1 MSKLLDK
8 FYGREEDEEE
18 VQSTVTVRPTSP
30 VSTTGPNSPLL
41 NKFYNRDV
49 EVEQPATV
57 SVTEDIEEVDAVTS
71 EVNYNNIRNN
81 SAIREAAVRFAK
93 DRLGFDDITQDD
105 AIEEFIE
112 HFRSFNVNEVTAA
125 YDYNYVSGA
134 AADAT
139 GKTELRDKERNRAGQ
154 RLHDYRLLYSTFT
167 ELPSFDAPGAIG
179 DYLGGLATAPSTY
192 AGLLLPGLGK
202 AGGIA
207 ATNAAKAAVQGTLRQ
222 ALKVP
227 ITTKIARV
235 AAANPVTSTI
245 LVEGAAGSLQNI
257 AQQNTEMEI
266 DFREDYNPSETALAF
281 GLSGAPAALGV
292 GLLKGQTQRFMDRKT
307 GDLLEESIK
316 KTKEKNVKAVEKADE
331 TLKANAAEAR
341 KVKDRL
347 DALDPEAVAR
357 GDSIMDEIS
366 FGLDL
371 QDDMTV
377 RLDTGK
383 VKRVFAATVEI
394 MKASKKGLLKNE
406 RVTEGVAR
414 VIREKNLADVD
425 NPTAGDIFGRKIMDK
440 YNLTTDDF
448 ADVFMADLSAAAKKL
463 AEAGKAKMVLRRI
476 SDVSATAIFGLDED
490 AIKAAAKA
498 AAKEA
503 SGDERAAVETVSKA
517 RGEVKRNMVQR
528 LDTLRLA
535 AMTSQSATAFRNT
548 ISGFGRVGFDV
559 LTRAMENSIRTGVGV
574 ATGRTLKA
582 APNEDLFAVAF
593 GMLRP
598 EETTAISTIFEM
610 GFAKRSTELFR
621 ELRDVA
627 GTAKGEVG
635 KMGRLEHIGRE
646 LNAINTMSDNM
657 FKRVAFAGSLKR
669 QLNDM
674 YDRILNDKS
683 LRDQYLKATGKSG
696 VDIRDFNL
704 QSIMREGNFNQV
716 FGNDFGKK
724 LLDKAIDDA
733 LYFTYQRTPDSPT
746 ARAIIN
752 GIHKAPFL
760 TTSLIPFPRFI
771 MNAMR
776 FTYEYSPIYFTNRKV
791 LKTLIGKSD
800 GNYEDISKAMVGTGL
815 LFGAAAFR
823 GSEYAGEKWYEGK
836 LPNGETFDLR
846 PFFPA
851 APFLFFGE
859 MLNNHLE
866 NRKLPEDQKKPLF
879 GGANPA
885 MAAIQALTGTQF
897 RAGFGIYALD
907 GLFRDLTAPSDPT
920 YEGMLGKKADTAL
933 ANLGANIFST
943 YTIPLTA
950 AQDMYNTFLA
960 PDDERLVRQTRTD
973 DVTSLIIT
981 KSLAR
986 LPGNFALEK
995 YIAGQM
1001 GMEARELYEV
1011 PTRAEPLRRTAPITR
1026 QTAGI
1031 LRQQRKNFFEEEI
1044 DRLNIPRSRIT
1055 KKTGVVAADALVN
1068 KLFGEYA
1075 TDYIIP
1081 ILENSDYYKNASR
1094 GEQKEYVMK
1103 LINDYKQQ
1111 IMKLA
1116 RLESK
1121 AGKLMSGKED
1131 FVAKRDF
1138 LGLGPEATR
1147 KAIQRYHEIHGGPP
1161 EDGKYDYSEL
1171 LEYGKM
1177 AASSMR

>member
-1 MSKLLDK
+1 MGIFDDDL
-8 FYGREEDEEE
+8 GRTTTEPE
-18 VQSTVTVRPTSP
+18 STVTVQPPTQTRRSSIFDDDLGRTP
-30 VSTTGPNSPLL
+30 I
-41 NKFYNRDV
+41 V
-49 EVEQPATV
+49 ETVQPATV
-57 SVTEDIEEVDAVTS
+57 SVTEDLEEVDAATS

-112 HFRSFNVNEVTAA
+112 HFRSFNVNEITAA

-139 GKTELRDKERNRAGQ
+139 GKTELRDKERNRARQ

-167 ELPSFDAPGAIG
+167 ELPSFDAPGAVG

-235 AAANPVTSTI
+235 AAANPVKSTI

-266 DFREDYNPSETALAF
+266 DFREDYDPSETALAF

-331 TLKANAAEAR
+331 TIKANAAEAR

-394 MKASKKGLLKNE
+394 MKSTKKGLLKNE

-414 VIREKNLADVD
+414 VIREKNLADPD
-425 NPTAGDIFGRKIMDK
+425 GQAGDIFGRKIMDK

-490 AIKAAAKA
+490 AMKAAAKA

-548 ISGFGRVGFDV
+548 ISGFGRIGFDV

-598 EETTAISTIFEM
+598 EETMAISTIFEM

-627 GTAKGEVG
+627 GTAKGEMG

-669 QLNDM
+669 QLNDY
-674 YDRILNDKS
+674 YDKVLNNKEA
-683 LRDQYLKATGKSG
+683 RDNYLKNSGKKG
-696 VDIRDFNL
+696 VDIRDFDL
-704 QSIMREGNFNQV
+704 QQIMREGNFNQI
-716 FGNDFGKK
+716 FGSEQGKK

-776 FTYEYSPIYFTNRKV
+776 FTYEYSPLYFTNRKV
-791 LKTLIGKSD
+791 LRTLIGKSD

-859 MLNNHLE
+859 MLNNYME
-866 NRKLPEDQKKPLF
+866 NKKLPEDQKKPLF

-920 YEGMLGKKADTAL
+920 YEGLLGKKADVAL

-986 LPGNFALEK
+986 LPGNFALEE
-995 YIAGQM
+995 YIAGMM
-1001 GMEARELYEV
+1001 GKEARELYEV

-1075 TDYIIP
+1075 TDYIVP
-1081 ILENSDYYKNASR
+1081 ILENSEYYKNASR

-1171 LEYGKM
+1171 LEYGKIADRAM
-1177 AASSMR
+1177 N